1 MAWPEV
7 TAADIVGRWRPLTTA
22 EVPVAEA
29 RIEDAG
35 AQLRTALRL
44 RGIHQPPSFPTE
56 EESDDWSRRYV
67 STIADAVARFL
78 KNTDGWAEER
88 EQLDDWSLTRRRAR
102 ESEEGVLFISDAEAD
117 ALVPLVKRRTGAFTI
132 RLGRS

>member
-7 TAADIVGRWRPLTTA
+7 TADDIVGRWRPLTAA
-22 EVPVAEA
+22 EAVVAAA

-44 RGIHQPPSFPTE
+44 RGIHQPPTFATV
-56 EESDDWSRRYV
+56 EESADWERRYV
-67 STIADAVARFL
+67 STIADVVARFL

-88 EQLDDWSLTRRRAR
+88 EQIDDWSLTRRRAR
-102 ESEEGVLFISDAEAD
+102 DSEEGELFISDAEAD
-117 ALVPLVKRRTGAFTI
+117 ALVPRVKRRTGAFSI
-132 RLGRS
+132 RLGQS